1 MGNYEDKRNFYR
13 MMINT
18 EVNVTIIDN
27 EVNNQVVATCR
38 DLSAT
43 GAALEMQYPL
53 TLGKQVRVDVAS
65 PTESVQALNL
75 IGKVQRVTKESEDCF
90 LVVITIVEID

>member
-18 EVNVTIIDN
+18 EVNVTVIDS
-27 EVNNQVVATCR
+27 EVNSQLVATCR

-53 TLGKQVRVDVAS
+53 TLGKQVKVNVAS
-65 PTESVQALNL
+65 STGTVQALD
-75 IGKVQRVTKESEDCF
+75 IEGKVHRVTKESEECF
-90 LVVITIVEID
+90 LVVISIEELD